1 MTKHNNIFLV
11 PSKDMIEMKSISSSP
26 KIEIKTQE
34 KREEEK
40 TKGRMIKNQTV
51 KEEKVPNK
59 ETEKK

>member
-1 MTKHNNIFLV
+1 
-11 PSKDMIEMKSISSSP
+11 MIEMKSISSSP

-59 ETEKK
+59 ETEKSDK